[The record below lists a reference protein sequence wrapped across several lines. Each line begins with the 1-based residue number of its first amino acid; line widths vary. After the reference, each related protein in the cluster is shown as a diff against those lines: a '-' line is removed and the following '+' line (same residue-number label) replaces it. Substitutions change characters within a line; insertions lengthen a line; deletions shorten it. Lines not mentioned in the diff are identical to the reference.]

1 MDSFSKNVVSDIKYL
16 EKLVKTAVT
25 KVFIYQLN
33 YF

>member
-25 KVFIYQLN
+25 RVILINKFIR
-33 YF
+33 